1 MDLGLI
7 LDSSWS
13 IGERNW
19 IRLINFAKILV
30 EQFNV
35 SRDGTHVAAMV
46 YGNRPQMVLRF
57 SDSESASQND
67 VARILDGLPYNGGR
81 TFIEQALIMA
91 RLVMFSTDNGMRTEA
106 TKVRTTTNDSC

>member
-7 LDSSWS
+7 LDSSGS
-13 IGERNW
+13 IGRRNW
-19 IRLINFAKILV
+19 IRLIHFAKILV

-46 YGNRPQMVLRF
+46 YGNSPQMVLRC
-57 SDSESASQND
+57 SESASQND